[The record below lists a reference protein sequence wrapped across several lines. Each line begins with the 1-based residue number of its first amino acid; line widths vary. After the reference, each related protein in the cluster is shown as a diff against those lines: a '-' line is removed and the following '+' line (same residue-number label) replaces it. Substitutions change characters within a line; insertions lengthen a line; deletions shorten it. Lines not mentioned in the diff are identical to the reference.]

1 MKKIF
6 IIMLM
11 GCLFITGCSSS
22 KNIKKTVINKYSDSN
37 GYKLKGNLSITNNDD
52 IYNYDVEVGYKK
64 DKYYKVILTNLANNH
79 VQVIL
84 KNDEGVYV
92 VTPSLNKSFK
102 FQSDWPYNNSQ
113 VYLLNAI
120 SNDIKNDEK
129 TKFKKENNK
138 YIISTKVKYSNNS
151 NLVKQKLEFDKKLN
165 IKKATVYDNDGIAV
179 ITMIFDSI
187 KFNPKFGK
195 NYFSLD
201 SVIGNNT
208 ISNNSENENTNKK
221 SNTNNDNSNNTSSNS
236 ITNDS
241 EEITNKSTSRNDT
254 KSQNNTNSS
263 SSSSKNTGN
272 VSSIDDVIYP
282 LFLPSGTK
290 LVNEE
295 KVNKD
300 IGERVIMTYDGEKS
314 FLLVEETSD
323 VFDEFTIIPSS
334 GEPFQL
340 IDTLGVMTD
349 NSLSWESNNK
359 EYYLVSDVMSKDEMI
374 EVARSIGNVS
384 SLK

>member
-6 IIMLM
+6 IIILM

-129 TKFKKENNK
+129 TKFKKEN
-138 YIISTKVKYSNNS
+138 T
-151 NLVKQKLEFDKKLN
+151 
-165 IKKATVYDNDGIAV
+165 
-179 ITMIFDSI
+179 
-187 KFNPKFGK
+187 
-195 NYFSLD
+195 
-201 SVIGNNT
+201 
-208 ISNNSENENTNKK
+208 
-221 SNTNNDNSNNTSSNS
+221 
-236 ITNDS
+236 
-241 EEITNKSTSRNDT
+241 
-254 KSQNNTNSS
+254 
-263 SSSSKNTGN
+263 
-272 VSSIDDVIYP
+272 
-282 LFLPSGTK
+282 
-290 LVNEE
+290 
-295 KVNKD
+295 
-300 IGERVIMTYDGEKS
+300 
-314 FLLVEETSD
+314 
-323 VFDEFTIIPSS
+323 
-334 GEPFQL
+334 
-340 IDTLGVMTD
+340 
-349 NSLSWESNNK
+349 
-359 EYYLVSDVMSKDEMI
+359 
-374 EVARSIGNVS
+374 
-384 SLK
+384 

>member
-11 GCLFITGCSSS
+11 CCLFITGCSSS
-22 KNIKKTVINKYSDSN
+22 KNIKKNVINKYSDSN

-52 IYNYDVEVGYKK
+52 IYNYNVEVGYKK
-64 DKYYKVILTNLANNH
+64 DKYYKVMLTNLANNH

-84 KNDEGVYV
+84 KNDDGVYV

-120 SNDIKNDEK
+120 SSDIKDDEK
-129 TKFKKENNK
+129 AKFKKENNK
-138 YIISTKVKYSNNS
+138 YIINTKVKYSNNS
-151 NLVKQKLEFDKKLN
+151 NLIKQKLEFDKKLN

-179 ITMIFDSI
+179 ITMTFDDI

-201 SVIGNNT
+201 SVIDNN
-208 ISNNSENENTNKK
+208 IKSNNSENESTNKK
-221 SNTNNDNSNNTSSNS
+221 SNINNDNSDNTSSNS
-236 ITNDS
+236 VTKDS
-241 EEITNKSTSRNDT
+241 EESTNKSTSGNDI
-254 KSQNNTNSS
+254 KSQNSTN
-263 SSSSKNTGN
+263 SSSKNTSN
-272 VSSIDDVIYP
+272 VGSLDDVIYP

-300 IGERVIMTYDGEKS
+300 TGERVIMTYDGEKS

-359 EYYLVSDVMSKDEMI
+359 EYYLVSDVMSKDEMV

>member
-6 IIMLM
+6 ILIII
-11 GCLFITGCSSS
+11 GCLFITGCSSN
-22 KNIKKTVINKYSDSN
+22 KNIRKNIINKFNNNS
-37 GYKLKGNLSITNNDD
+37 YKLKGFLSITNNDD

-64 DKYYKVILTNLANNH
+64 DNYYKVTLTNKANNH

-84 KNDEGVYV
+84 KNDDGVYV
-92 VTPSLNKSFK
+92 ITPSLNKSFK

-120 SNDIKNDEK
+120 GNDIKKDENAEIK
-129 TKFKKENNK
+129 HENNK
-138 YIISTKVKYSNNS
+138 YIINTKVKYSNNS
-151 NLVKQKLEFDKKLN
+151 ELVKQRLEFDKNLD
-165 IKKATVYDNDGIAV
+165 IKKATVYDSDEIA
-179 ITMIFDSI
+179 IISMKFNNI
-187 KFNPKFGK
+187 KYNPKFSK
-195 NYFSLD
+195 NYFSID
-201 SVIGNNT
+201 SIVEDNT
-208 ISNNSENENTNKK
+208 IINRPTKEETDKKDKFNTDNNSGKNPNITNNKK
-221 SNTNNDNSNNTSSNS
+221 NNS
-236 ITNDS
+236 TNDS
-241 EEITNKSTSRNDT
+241 IKKDKTN
-254 KSQNNTNSS
+254 
-263 SSSSKNTGN
+263 G
-272 VSSIDDVIYP
+272 VSSLDDIVYP

-295 KVNKD
+295 KVTKD
-300 IGERVIMTYDGEKS
+300 SGERVIMTYDGEKS

-323 VFDEFTIIPSS
+323 VFNEFTIIPSS

-359 EYYLVSDVMSKDEMI
+359 EYYLVSDVMNKDEMI

-384 SLK
+384 LLK

>member
-11 GCLFITGCSSS
+11 CCLFITGCSSS
-22 KNIKKTVINKYSDSN
+22 KNIKKNVINKYSDSN

-52 IYNYDVEVGYKK
+52 IYNYNVEVGYKK
-64 DKYYKVILTNLANNH
+64 DKYYKVMLTNLANNH

-84 KNDEGVYV
+84 KNDDGVYV

-120 SNDIKNDEK
+120 SSDIKDDEK
-129 TKFKKENNK
+129 AKFKKENNK
-138 YIISTKVKYSNNS
+138 YIINTKVKYSNNS
-151 NLVKQKLEFDKKLN
+151 NLIKQKLEFDKKLN

-201 SVIGNNT
+201 SVIDNN
-208 ISNNSENENTNKK
+208 IKSNNSENESTNKK
-221 SNTNNDNSNNTSSNS
+221 SNINNDNSDNTSSNS
-236 ITNDS
+236 VTKDS
-241 EEITNKSTSRNDT
+241 EESTNKSTSGNDI
-254 KSQNNTNSS
+254 KSQNSTN
-263 SSSSKNTGN
+263 SSSKNTSN
-272 VSSIDDVIYP
+272 VGSLDDVIYP

-300 IGERVIMTYDGEKS
+300 TGERVIMTYDGEKS

-359 EYYLVSDVMSKDEMI
+359 EYYLVSDVMSKDEMV

>member
-138 YIISTKVKYSNNS
+138 YIISTKVNYSNNS
-151 NLVKQKLEFDKKLN
+151 NLVKQKLEFGKKLN

-221 SNTNNDNSNNTSSNS
+221 SNTNNDN
-236 ITNDS
+236 
-241 EEITNKSTSRNDT
+241 
-254 KSQNNTNSS
+254 
-263 SSSSKNTGN
+263 SSKNTGN

-359 EYYLVSDVMSKDEMI
+359 EYYLVSDVMSKDEMV